1 MFYVFCFAIQ
11 KYLFFPF
18 CATFIMFLHEIK
30 CFFAQNMRSYHL
42 ETREQGYS
50 TFQTYI
56 IYSRVV
62 KALKIASVC
71 IDIVDFSG

>member
-1 MFYVFCFAIQ
+1 
-11 KYLFFPF
+11 
-18 CATFIMFLHEIK
+18 MFLHEIK